1 MIRLLL
7 AEIRSTPFLNHV
19 ELLKEITTMKTFKL
33 FSMAALVLLMAACS
47 EFQQPAEGPM
57 HFTSTIAAPNSDVL
71 TRTTV
76 TPGTGDDAGKYFVT
90 WNTTDQIAL
99 IYEDTNGDRQLD
111 VATVTDVDGL
121 GNATI
126 SATLSGPV
134 DGSTAVTLVY
144 PYDIV
149 DSANDDFLT
158 GKNYTPVP
166 IRYFGQNV
174 TSIEDALPTLDWREG
189 SAYFAVGK
197 SGIGLNS
204 SVIMNP
210 QVAIWKLNLT
220 VGGNPFTAESLE
232 GPGGWASVTGSSV
245 FFFVPLPYYN
255 FEQSQG
261 PIEFSA
267 TADYETYYVYLPTGP
282 VTLTGGKIYTSTLAL
297 QVLLKSEL
305 SVDGSTAYHIYH
317 NDGESWKDAI
327 EIHKINQGDWAIS
340 DGKVQ
345 LLGNFGK
352 YLMNADGSDYIDP
365 TTAIN
370 PAGTYTSG
378 Y

>member
-1 MIRLLL
+1 
-7 AEIRSTPFLNHV
+7 
-19 ELLKEITTMKTFKL
+19 MKTFRL
-33 FSMAALVLLMAACS
+33 FSIAALALVMAACS
-47 EFQQPAEGPM
+47 SEDNEIQQPAEQGKM
-57 HFTSTIAAPNSDVL
+57 LFTATIAAPNNGAT

-99 IYEDTNGDRQLD
+99 IYEDTNGHRQLD
-111 VATVTDVDGL
+111 VATVTDVDGS

-149 DSANDDFLT
+149 SDTGDDFIT
-158 GKNYTPVP
+158 GKNYTPDNS
-166 IRYFGQNV
+166 RYFAQDV
-174 TSIEDALPTLDWREG
+174 TNIEDALATLDWREG
-189 SAYFAVGK
+189 SSTFSVGVGGV
-197 SGIGLNS
+197 SLS
-204 SVIMNP
+204 SNVTMNP

-220 VGGNPFTAESLE
+220 VGGNPFTAASLD
-232 GPGGWASVTGSSV
+232 GPAGAASVSGSSV
-245 FFFVPLPYYN
+245 ILFVPIPYFN
-255 FEQSQG
+255 FAQGLG

-267 TADYETYYVYLPTGP
+267 TADNTTYYVYSPTGT
-282 VTLTGGKIYTSTLAL
+282 VTLRGGKIYTSTLAL
-297 QVLLKSEL
+297 QVLLNSEL

-317 NDGESWKDAI
+317 TVGESWKDAI
-327 EIHKINQGDWAIS
+327 ERHKNNSGEWAIS
-340 DGKVQ
+340 EGKVQ

-352 YLMNADGSDYIDP
+352 YLKNADGSDYIDP

>member
-1 MIRLLL
+1 
-7 AEIRSTPFLNHV
+7 
-19 ELLKEITTMKTFKL
+19 MKTFKI
-33 FSMAALVLLMAACS
+33 FSMAALALLMAACS

-57 HFTSTIAAPNSDVL
+57 HFKATIAAPNSDVL

-76 TPGTGDDAGKYFVT
+76 TPGTGGDEGKYFVG
-90 WNTTDQIAL
+90 WNTTTDKIAL
-99 IYEDTNGDRQLD
+99 IYTDKNSDRQLD
-111 VATVTDVDGL
+111 VATVTDVDGS

-134 DGSTAVTLVY
+134 DVSTAVTLVY

-149 DSANDDFLT
+149 ASADADFLT
-158 GKNYTPVP
+158 GKNYTPDP
-166 IRYFGQNV
+166 TRYFGQNV

-204 SVIMNP
+204 SVIMDP

-220 VGGNPFTAESLE
+220 VGGNPYTASELN
-232 GPGGWASVTGSSV
+232 GPGGSAYVTGSSV

-255 FEQSQG
+255 LEQSQG

-267 TADYETYYVYLPTGP
+267 TADNDTYYVYLPTGP
-282 VTLTGGKIYTSTLAL
+282 VTLTGGKIYESTLAL
-297 QVLLKSEL
+297 TVLLNSEL

-317 NDGESWKDAI
+317 TDGESWKDAI

-352 YLMNADGSDYIDP
+352 YLKNGSDYIDP